1 MLICYN
7 WGRNRG
13 YCRGILWRRDVNT
26 GIMGRYMDSEFSE
39 LMNRLSESARFA
51 LQKADLFS
59 KKYNHGYMGTEHILL
74 GILAQDASQ
83 GAQIL
88 RRFGVDLK
96 TAEKALDQK
105 AVEIKTDNTMA
116 MMSLS
121 EAVVLTLRM
130 ASHYAQEKGSMAIGT
145 EYLLYALLCQPNSKA
160 ALLLQKMGVDEEEV
174 MDEVEQE
181 VEHQVAGEKRDQEKE
196 KYRKTRPKWLTRY
209 GQDLTELAKEGKLDT
224 VIGRERE
231 IERVVTVLS
240 RRTKSNPVLIGE
252 AGVGKTAIVEGLAE
266 RIIKHDVPSVLVGK
280 RIYQIDLSNL
290 VAGTKFRGE
299 FEERIKG
306 IIDETIEND
315 DIILFIDELHLLSGA
330 GSGEGSMDAAN
341 ILKPALARGKLQ
353 LIGATTLDEYRKH
366 IEKDKA
372 LSRRFQTVMVE
383 EPSNLVVYKILK
395 GIKGHYEKHHD
406 VEIADEILETAIN
419 MSGRYIN
426 DRFMPDKV
434 IDVIDEAAAI
444 AKVASDKK
452 GGSDYKKLAVRR
464 ESLEEEMQEA
474 AEKEDFEKAANLKT
488 EIAKIE
494 KELKKM
500 KKEGVVD
507 KPVLS
512 EEDLAQAISL
522 KTGIPV
528 SKVHGSELELLGDLE
543 GHLKKSV
550 VGQDEAVKSVAKA
563 IRRGR
568 SGIADSKRPIGSF
581 LFMGPTGVGKTELAR
596 VIAREVFGGE
606 NALIKIDMS
615 EFGEKHNVSRLVGA
629 PAGYVGYDD
638 GGKLTEAVRRR
649 PYSVVLFDEIEKA
662 HPEVFN
668 MLLQILEDGELTD
681 GQGTKVK
688 FNNTVVILTSNLGAD
703 EMYRESEMGFVAKSA
718 KEKRELSAEYEA
730 SKVAA
735 MRALKKTM
743 KPELINRLDAILV
756 FHALTR
762 ANVERI
768 FDNLIEE
775 LRKRLALKKLGIK
788 VTPEVKEYLIEE
800 GYDPKN
806 GARPLRRVIEDKVET
821 LVAEA
826 IIAGEVRD
834 GDVMEVSLKKA
845 KNSDEKELK
854 LKVVHE

>member
-1 MLICYN
+1 
-7 WGRNRG
+7 
-13 YCRGILWRRDVNT
+13 
-26 GIMGRYMDSEFSE
+26 MDSEFSE
-39 LMNRLSESARFA
+39 MMNRLSENARFA

-74 GILAQDASQ
+74 GILAQDASL
-83 GAQIL
+83 GAQVL
-88 RRFGVDLK
+88 RRFDIDLDR
-96 TAEKALDQK
+96 AEKAMGQK
-105 AVEIKTDNTMA
+105 ASEVKTDNAMA

-121 EAVVLTLRM
+121 EAAVLTLRM
-130 ASHYAQEKGSMAIGT
+130 ASHYAQEKGSLAIGT
-145 EYLLYALLCQPNSKA
+145 EYLLYALLCQPNSRA
-160 ALLLQKMGVDEEEV
+160 VVLLTKMGANDEDVLEELEGEI
-174 MDEVEQE
+174 DQL
-181 VEHQVAGEKRDQEKE
+181 VAGEQRDQEKD
-196 KYRKTRPKWLTRY
+196 KYRRSRPKWLSRF

-266 RIIKHDVPSVLVGK
+266 RIVKNDVPGVLVGK

-306 IIDETIEND
+306 VIDEAVEND
-315 DIILFIDELHLLSGA
+315 DIILFIDELHLLAGA

-341 ILKPALARGKLQ
+341 ILKPALARGSLQ

-383 EPSNLVVYKILK
+383 EPSDVVVYKILK

-444 AKVASDKK
+444 AKVAADKK
-452 GGSDYKKLAVRR
+452 GGGDYKRMAVKKQ
-464 ESLEEEMQEA
+464 ELEEKMQEE
-474 AEKEDFEKAANLKT
+474 AEAEHFEKAANLKT
-488 EIAKIE
+488 EIAKLE
-494 KELKKM
+494 KELKRM
-500 KKEGVVD
+500 KKKGLA
-507 KPVLS
+507 KRSKLS
-512 EEDLAQAISL
+512 EDNLAQAISL

-543 GHLKKSV
+543 GHLRKSV
-550 VGQDEAVKSVAKA
+550 IGQDEAVKSVAKA

-568 SGIADSKRPIGSF
+568 SGIANPGRPIGSF

-668 MLLQILEDGELTD
+668 MLLQILEDGVLTD
-681 GQGTKVK
+681 GQGNKVK

-703 EMYRESEMGFVAKSA
+703 EMYRESEMGFVATSA

-730 SKVAA
+730 SKAAA

-762 ANVERI
+762 ANVEKI
-768 FDNLIEE
+768 FDNLVEE
-775 LRKRLALKKLGIK
+775 LKKRLATKKLGLRVDPK
-788 VTPEVKEYLIEE
+788 VKEWLIEE

-806 GARPLRRVIEDKVET
+806 GARPLRRVIEDKIET
-821 LVAEA
+821 LIAEA
-826 IIAGEVRD
+826 IIAGEVSD
-834 GDVMEVSLKKA
+834 GDIVEVKLKRTKDA
-845 KNSDEKELK
+845 EKELR